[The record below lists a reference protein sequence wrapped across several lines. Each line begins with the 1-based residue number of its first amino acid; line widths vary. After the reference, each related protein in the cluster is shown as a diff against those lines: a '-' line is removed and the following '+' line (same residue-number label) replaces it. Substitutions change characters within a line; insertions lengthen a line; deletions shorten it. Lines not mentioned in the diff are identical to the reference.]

1 MGDEN
6 GIERRTARIWR
17 LDPFS
22 TRRKDMMMANL
33 DKKPTIHTY
42 MSVGVYKRRVGDNF
56 SVENNKV
63 DSYML
68 S

>member
-1 MGDEN
+1 
-6 GIERRTARIWR
+6 
-17 LDPFS
+17 
-22 TRRKDMMMANL
+22 MMMANL
-33 DKKPTIHTY
+33 DNKPTIYTC

-56 SVENNKV
+56 SVKNNKV